1 MGFLEYASLKLS
13 QLRCGQWF
21 EGMTGNNEEEQ
32 ATNQL
37 PEGAGGEEADL
48 HTLVPDNLFRQA
60 ERPGRL
66 RDALEARAAA
76 LNFSVESVFHRLLA
90 NCFIRRE
97 HAPPWRQTQHTIVQ
111 HYMELDMLPMISN
124 DCWLIKRNIT
134 AACMAQ
140 C

>member
-1 MGFLEYASLKLS
+1 MG
-13 QLRCGQWF
+13 
-21 EGMTGNNEEEQ
+21 NDEEQ
-32 ATNQL
+32 QPTNQL

-76 LNFSVESVFHRLLA
+76 LNYSVESVFHRLLA

-97 HAPPWRQTQHTIVQ
+97 HRLPGSHVRFTSSRIPQDLDILSKSWPAMTCGEGRQRLAERCGHCCMHAQVLGTAVQ
-111 HYMELDMLPMISN
+111 V
-124 DCWLIKRNIT
+124 
-134 AACMAQ
+134 ACPV
-140 C
+140 